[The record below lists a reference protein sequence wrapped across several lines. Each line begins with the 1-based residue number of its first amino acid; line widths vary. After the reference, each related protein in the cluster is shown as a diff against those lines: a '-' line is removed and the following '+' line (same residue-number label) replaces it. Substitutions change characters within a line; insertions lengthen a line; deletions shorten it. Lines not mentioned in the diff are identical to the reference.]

1 MAAEIDA
8 LVEEVAEVRAKIV
21 SGEIVVTD
29 VTAGG

>member
-1 MAAEIDA
+1 MASQVAA
-8 LVEEVAEVRAKIV
+8 LTAEVAEVRAKII

>member
-8 LVEEVAEVRAKIV
+8 LVEEVAEVRAMIV
-21 SGEIVVTD
+21 AGEIVVTD

>member
-1 MAAEIDA
+1 MVAQIPA
-8 LVEEVAEVRAKIV
+8 LLEEVKEVRAKII